1 MRMLAIA
8 GLTLVVAACISPPPS
23 SEGGTSATYYVREG
37 MVNHINPPTEAIW
50 NMQVEVMD
58 DYGNFDPQ
66 LMTAEHWAELYAAA
80 NQLAMGSH
88 RMANADVYVA
98 ADPNGN
104 LADPPVGTDLVA
116 IQGRLDANTGTYQ
129 AFSRAMAGHAD
140 QLVAAVEARDTAE
153 VTRLV
158 NDMQPVCK
166 ACHDVFWYPEEY
178 QAQ

>member
-1 MRMLAIA
+1 MLAIA
-8 GLTLVVAACISPPPS
+8 ALTLAVAACISPSPS
-23 SEGGTSATYYVREG
+23 SEGSSSTTYYVREG
-37 MVNHINPPTEAIW
+37 MVNHINPPIEAIW

-58 DYGNFDPQ
+58 DYGNFDPD
-66 LMTAEHWAELYAAA
+66 LMTAEHWAALYSAT
-80 NQLAMGSH
+80 NQLALASP
-88 RMANADVYVA
+88 RMADADTYIA

-104 LADPPVGTDLVA
+104 LAEPPMGTDLVA
-116 IQGRLDANTGTYQ
+116 IQGRLDTNGGTYK
-129 AFSRAMAGHAD
+129 AFSQAVANHAD
-140 QLVAAVEARDTAE
+140 QLVAAVNARDTEE